1 MNYGQYYFV
10 IILSLSDFSEAKP
23 DADFTT
29 KSYFGDFVYFEA
41 DEGKTPSNE
50 LNISIEI
57 IDDEVFEE
65 RERFAVIIE
74 VSTPLYCFQPSTKV
88 YIYENDGINCY
99 I

>member
-1 MNYGQYYFV
+1 MGN
-10 IILSLSDFSEAKP
+10 IIMSLSLSDFSEAKP

-29 KSYFGDFVYFEA
+29 KSYFRDFVYFEA
-41 DEGKTPSNE
+41 DEGKTLVNE

-65 RERFAVIIE
+65 RERFAVVFE
-74 VSTPLYCFQPSTKV
+74 VSTPSYCIQLSTEI